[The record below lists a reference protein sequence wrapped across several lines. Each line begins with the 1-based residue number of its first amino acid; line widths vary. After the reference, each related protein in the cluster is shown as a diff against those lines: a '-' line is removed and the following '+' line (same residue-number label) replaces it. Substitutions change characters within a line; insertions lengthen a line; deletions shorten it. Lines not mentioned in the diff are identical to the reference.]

1 MPDGSKFDGKHL
13 LSLVRGGDSPFGWG
27 LNLLIR
33 DIEDNID
40 TQVVD
45 ILVLTKGSNKYVSS
59 WLKFP

>member
-1 MPDGSKFDGKHL
+1 MPDGSKFDSKHL

-33 DIEDNID
+33 DIKDNID

-45 ILVLTKGSNKYVSS
+45 ILVLTKGSNNM
-59 WLKFP
+59 